1 MAERYTRR
9 VYRRPTGWYPL
20 KDSGLAYT
28 FTPNA
33 TATFETE
40 ITVNDENVRSA
51 VFSSGVADPGWEIAM
66 PDGTYSVRVT
76 TWEFIRASGGDTA
89 DISIPPS
96 NYPNES
102 GTPDTAY
109 APTPITQTAV
119 FLSPIN
125 KIAFTCNAADGSI
138 VIQVEVYLS
147 NGEPGIAP

>member
-1 MAERYTRR
+1 MASLYPARLYK
-9 VYRRPTGWYPL
+9 RPTGWYPL
-20 KDSGLAYT
+20 IDTNVAYT

-40 ITVNDENVRSA
+40 LTVGDENVRSA
-51 VFSSGVADPGWEIAM
+51 VFFAGVADPGWEIAM

-76 TWEFIRASGGDTA
+76 TWAFIRASGGDTA
-89 DISIPPS
+89 DISIPPA

-102 GTPDTAY
+102 VTPNSSF

-119 FLSPIN
+119 FLSPLN
-125 KIAFTCNAADGSI
+125 KISFSCGSADGII

-147 NGEPGIAP
+147 NGELGVAP